1 MSTLLILNLGST
13 LFMTGLIWFV
23 QVVHYPLFAQV
34 PVGDFPLYES
44 THQRLTTF
52 VVGPPM
58 VLEGITSLA
67 LFLDAT
73 SPFPPLLTGIG
84 CVLNAILICSTAFLQ
99 MPAHHSLAKKF
110 TASAHSDLVR
120 TNWIRTAGWSARSVL
135 VLLLATQYW

>member
-1 MSTLLILNLGST
+1 MNTLLILHLGST

-34 PVGDFPLYES
+34 PDEYFLHYEKA
-44 THQRLTTF
+44 HQRRTTF

-58 VLEGITSLA
+58 LLEGATSVA
-67 LFLDAT
+67 LFVDAT

-110 TASAHSDLVR
+110 TARAHSDLVR
-120 TNWIRTAGWSARSVL
+120 TNWIRTAGWSVRSVL